1 MATNPESRFALGAGF
16 RVRSL
21 SDKIDAVNFAQSS
34 RPGMTKLICED
45 PDMPTHKLLLLPGD
59 GIGPEVMAEVKRLI
73 DWLNAQGIAKFETE
87 QGLVGGSAYDADK
100 VAITD
105 ATMALAQASDAV
117 IFGAV
122 GGPKWDQVPYEARPE
137 AGLLRLRKEMALF
150 ANLRPAICYPALA
163 ESSSLKREV
172 IEGLDI
178 MIVRELTGGV
188 YFGEPKTITDLGNG
202 QKRAVDTQVYD
213 TYEIERIARVAFDL
227 ARKRRNKLTSMEKR
241 NVMKSGVLWNEVV
254 TQVHK
259 REYADVELE
268 HQLAD
273 SGGMSLVRWP
283 KQFDVIV
290 TDNLFG
296 DMLSDIAA
304 MLTGSLGMLPSA
316 SLGDVDPRTKRS
328 KALYEPVHGSA
339 PDIAGSGAANPIA
352 MIASFNMALRYSF
365 DMGALADKVDSAIA
379 AVLAKGL
386 RTADIKSEG
395 TTAVSTTQMGEA
407 ILNEVQALHG

>member
-1 MATNPESRFALGAGF
+1 
-16 RVRSL
+16 
-21 SDKIDAVNFAQSS
+21 
-34 RPGMTKLICED
+34 MT
-45 PDMPTHKLLLLPGD
+45 THNLLLLPGD
-59 GIGPEVMAEVKRLI
+59 GIGPEVMAEVTRLI
-73 DWLNAQGIAKFETE
+73 DWLDAKGIAHFATE
-87 QGLVGGSAYDADK
+87 QALVGGSAYDAHKVSITEETMAKAK
-100 VAITD
+100 VAD
-105 ATMALAQASDAV
+105 AI

-122 GGPKWDQVPYEARPE
+122 GGPKWDSVPYEARPE
-137 AGLLRLRKEMALF
+137 AGLLRLRKDMGLF

-163 ESSSLKREV
+163 DASSLKREAV
-172 IEGLDI
+172 EGLDI

-202 QKRAVDTQVYD
+202 QKRAIDTQVYD

-254 TQVHK
+254 TQVHN
-259 REYADVELE
+259 REYKDVQLE

-273 SGGMSLVRWP
+273 SGGMNLVKAP

-316 SLGDVDPRTKRS
+316 SLGEIDAKSKKRKS
-328 KALYEPVHGSA
+328 LFEPVHGSA
-339 PDIAGSGAANPIA
+339 PDIAGKGLANPIA
-352 MIASFNMALRYSF
+352 MISSFGMALRYSF
-365 DMGALADKVDSAIA
+365 DLGALADKVDAAIA
-379 AVLAKGL
+379 ATLARGL
-386 RTADIKSEG
+386 RTGDIKSEG
-395 TTAVSTTQMGEA
+395 ATVVGTTEMGAAVIAEMERLA
-407 ILNEVQALHG
+407 A